1 MQKKYFIKQYSFEQ
15 YQHGGVGYSDIEII
29 LQRNNY
35 TPIEFPDHNDTGPIA
50 KLRRFL
56 FLYRSLRKLPSHA
69 EVVFLYPAYARI
81 IQHFIS
87 KLSKRKD
94 IKLICIIGD
103 IDGIKDDDSLQLKQE
118 IKELKKFRH
127 FIVHNKGM
135 ADWLANNVGQVN
147 YGTLRF
153 FDFLTA
159 PATVSRLKT
168 YAIAFAGN
176 LNKSSFVHLLPGI
189 TAKQPA
195 LHFHIYGP
203 GEIPVVPDRN
213 IRYEG
218 SYPPY
223 QMPSVIKG
231 SFGLIWDG
239 PNPEQMEGSFAS
251 YMPYMTHHKLSLYI
265 LAELPVIAAGISAS
279 GQLVTQYQIGITVNS
294 LAELQETIDNIPPAQ
309 YETMISNMRP
319 LARAISEGKNLLAAL
334 GEIQ

>member
-1 MQKKYFIKQYSFEQ
+1 MHKKYFIKQYSFEQ
-15 YQHGGVGYSDIEII
+15 YQHGGVGYSDIETI

-35 TPIEFPDHNDTGPIA
+35 IPIEFPHHTDTGFIT
-50 KLRRFL
+50 KLWRFIFL
-56 FLYRSLRKLPSHA
+56 FRTLRNIPAHS
-69 EVVFLYPAYARI
+69 EIVFLFPAYARI
-81 IQHFIS
+81 IQHFIN

-118 IKELKKFRH
+118 IRELKKFTH

-135 ADWLANNVGQVN
+135 ADWLIQQVGQVN

-153 FDFLTA
+153 FDFLTT
-159 PATVSRLKT
+159 PAITNRTKT

-176 LNKSSFVHLLPGI
+176 LNKSSFVHQLPGI

-195 LHFHIYGP
+195 LHFHIYGRGETPLAP
-203 GEIPVVPDRN
+203 GRN
-213 IRYEG
+213 ISYEG

-223 QMPSVIKG
+223 QMPSLVKG

-239 PNPEQMEGSFAS
+239 PNAEQMEGSFAN

-265 LAELPVIAAGISAS
+265 LAGLPVIAAGISAS
-279 GQLVTQYQIGITVNS
+279 GQLVNQYQIGITINS
-294 LAELQETIDNIPPAQ
+294 LSELQQAIDNITPAQ
-309 YETMISNMRP
+309 YETMINNMRP
-319 LARAISEGKNLLAAL
+319 LARDISEGKNLLSAL
-334 GEIQ
+334 EELK

>member
-15 YQHGGVGYSDIEII
+15 YQHGGVGYSDIETI

-50 KLRRFL
+50 KFRRFL
-56 FLYRSLRKLPSHA
+56 FLYRGLRRLPPHA

-81 IQHFIS
+81 IQHFIH

-103 IDGIKDDDSLQLKQE
+103 IDGIKDDDTLQLKQE
-118 IKELKKFRH
+118 IRELKKFRH

-135 ADWLANNVGQVN
+135 ADWLTNHVGQVN

-153 FDFLTA
+153 FDFLTQPVINNRA
-159 PATVSRLKT
+159 KAYT
-168 YAIAFAGN
+168 IAFAGN
-176 LNKSSFVHLLPGI
+176 LNKSSFVHRLPGI
-189 TAKQPA
+189 TTKQPA

-203 GEIPVVPDRN
+203 GEKPLVPGKN
-213 IRYEG
+213 ISYEG

-223 QMPSVIKG
+223 QMPSLLKG

-239 PNPEQMEGSFAS
+239 PNADQMKGSFAS

-265 LAELPVIAAGISAS
+265 LAGLPVIAAGISAS
-279 GQLVTQYQIGITVNS
+279 GQLVTQYQIGITINS
-294 LAELQETIDNIPPAQ
+294 LTELQQAIDSITPAQ
-309 YETMISNMRP
+309 YETMIDNMRP
-319 LARAISEGKNLLAAL
+319 LARAISEGKNLLSAL
-334 GEIQ
+334 KEIQ